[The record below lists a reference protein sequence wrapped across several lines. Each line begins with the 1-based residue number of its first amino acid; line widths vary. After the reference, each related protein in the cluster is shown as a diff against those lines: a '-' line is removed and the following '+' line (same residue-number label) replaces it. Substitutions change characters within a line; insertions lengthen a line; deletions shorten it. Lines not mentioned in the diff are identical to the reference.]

1 MYNNKK
7 EIKLLIKLVRKT
19 KLKNLKIS
27 FWCIEDFDLSLNYY
41 FKDRF
46 FFFTSKGKDL
56 TTDLQKDTKRW
67 MPFQLCL
74 KNLKKSFFF
83 VRQHL
88 QNTKDYY

>member
-7 EIKLLIKLVRKT
+7 EIKLVIKLVRKT

-46 FFFTSKGKDL
+46 F
-56 TTDLQKDTKRW
+56 LQVKAKI
-67 MPFQLCL
+67 
-74 KNLKKSFFF
+74 
-83 VRQHL
+83 
-88 QNTKDYY
+88 